1 MVARISPKI
10 LHMYM
15 YIPDK
20 STYTFE
26 LNSLNLLVYLYF
38 I

>member
-10 LHMYM
+10 LHM